1 MLQNNEG
8 RFGWSL
14 GHFSKKHLG
23 SLGGFSLGIKLPC
36 YGDYL
41 EDHPSG
47 CKWLITM
54 GDRFCPLNGVV
65 GPLTNG
71 RTSWLINGGDPNYLL
86 TGMIL
91 QVQYKRSF
99 LRILVHQPFQWN
111 KMGPSI

>member
-1 MLQNNEG
+1 MLQITRVVLAGHLVTSHNE
-8 RFGWSL
+8 
-14 GHFSKKHLG
+14 KHLG
-23 SLGGFSLGIKLPC
+23 SLGWFSLGIKLPC

-71 RTSWLINGGDPNYLL
+71 LF
-86 TGMIL
+86 MA
-91 QVQYKRSF
+91 YKWR
-99 LRILVHQPFQWN
+99 
-111 KMGPSI
+111 